1 MSLTEMPEPV
11 PGEGE
16 VLAFSPAR
24 SAARTCTA
32 RARRSSPR
40 RCGRPTGRTCSTS
53 ADRPSSATSSSAG
66 SSRTDPAE
74 PFLGSSGP
82 EPPGG
87 HAERMVLS
95 EALLLEVPGHVPTEQ
110 AALTKPL
117 AVACHAV
124 DRAGLRP
131 DDVPLVVG
139 CGPIGLAIITPLRM
153 WSVGPIVAV
162 DFSVERRRLAESLGA
177 DPVVD
182 PAQNSPYEA
191 WTRAPAPRRLADRGF
206 RVRRGVDE
214 RPSPMPS
221 ANGRSLWRR
230 RPPTAGRIGSGAPSP
245 GRRPRR
251 PGRRL
256 WGERQ
261 RRRLR
266 HRRQRSV
273 RGSVS
278 WCR

>member
-1 MSLTEMPEPV
+1 
-11 PGEGE
+11 
-16 VLAFSPAR
+16 
-24 SAARTCTA
+24 
-32 RARRSSPR
+32 
-40 RCGRPTGRTCSTS
+40 
-53 ADRPSSATSSSAG
+53 
-66 SSRTDPAE
+66 
-74 PFLGSSGP
+74 
-82 EPPGG
+82 
-87 HAERMVLS
+87 MVLS

-191 WTRAPAPRRLADRGF
+191 WTRAPAPR
-206 RVRRGVDE
+206 
-214 RPSPMPS
+214 
-221 ANGRSLWRR
+221 
-230 RPPTAGRIGSGAPSP
+230 
-245 GRRPRR
+245 PRR
-251 PGRRL
+251 PWLSSASGRRRETFSHAFSQRL
-256 WGERQ
+256 PLAATSPNRWAYRERRSQ
-261 RRRLR
+261 PWPASSKTWPQTLGRTTATSSPSPPTTIRSRVRL
-266 HRRQRSV
+266 V
-273 RGSVS
+273 V
-278 WCR
+278 